1 MTMALNKSQLKYLR
15 GICHHINP
23 VVMIGQKGLTENVMN
38 EIDQA
43 LDQHEL
49 IKVKLRSDASNRKV
63 WITTIVDNLSAEQ
76 VMSIGQ
82 VACFYRK
89 HPENPEL
96 ELPR

>member
-1 MTMALNKSQLKYLR
+1 MIMALNKSQQKFLR

-23 VVMIGQKGLTENVMN
+23 VVMVGQKGLTENVMN

-43 LDQHEL
+43 LEQHEL
-49 IKVKLRSDASNRKV
+49 IKVKLRSDASERKA
-63 WITTIVDNLSAEQ
+63 WISTIVGKLSPEL

-89 HPENPEL
+89 HPENPQL